1 MRGGQVSCDS
11 GGVLRCL
18 IVDDNS
24 RFLHAVRGV
33 LEREGITVVGVASSI
48 AEALRKATDLR
59 PDIALVDIDL
69 GGESGFEVVRRL
81 HSATGASPTR
91 AILISTHSEEDYAD
105 LIAASP
111 AVGFLSKITLSGDTI
126 RSLLGMGQ
134 PRRPGDDPDSG

>member
-1 MRGGQVSCDS
+1 V
-11 GGVLRCL
+11 VLRCL

-48 AEALRKATDLR
+48 AEALGKAADLR
-59 PDIALVDIDL
+59 PDVALVDIDL

-81 HSATGASPTR
+81 QTVTEASATR
-91 AILISTHSEEDYAD
+91 AILISTHAEEDYAD

-111 AVGFLSKITLSGDTI
+111 AVGFLPKITLSGNTI
-126 RSLLGMGQ
+126 RSLLGLSQ
-134 PRRPGDDPDSG
+134 PWRPGADPTSG